1 MSNPSQ
7 GKLQKTFGKTFG
19 KRSRPV
25 VVHGD
30 DPAELRQLPPP
41 APVSKG
47 PAVRGTGRLG
57 RQDLGIACS
66 LMDDLQYALDGLASA
81 SLPVRRRS
89 AVKVLDICL
98 DPKAAAARI
107 TLSAALVVSAI
118 REVRSRDALL
128 SLAFAAVLRTIALD
142 EICSDDVLQDLVLCG
157 LERLQPAAAGA
168 AAASGEPEAAPA
180 LYEPVWV
187 HVRAVCSSPA
197 APLPRVAAEAAAAA
211 TLGGGAAP
219 LPVARALLV
228 AAMSAAV
235 ERSPRAREALC
246 ARGGVPALLGMLAPF
261 AAGRADAMGLAA
273 SCDLDMLL
281 GLLQAATFVPAG
293 GKASF
298 AAPATHARGDAPV
311 AATGVAAGAATAV
324 AAAGAAGTSAP
335 EAPPSSVA
343 PSDLGPLLRLLAVVA
358 RYRHGTRHSSAP
370 PCARASPR
378 APARGGEANGV
389 GKPSRRGPA
398 ASPPPAAPA
407 SGREETVDP
416 FAFDLAEAD
425 EPPQPV
431 KRGRGATAAG
441 RGRGRGRGGREESA
455 ACAAAGDAKA
465 ATAAPCRGGE
475 AEEAEAEAEEGG
487 WRRLLIQLL
496 RALVN
501 LTNGQRQACEQLLR
515 EGLPSIATVL
525 SREFEGCEARGGLP
539 RHFDT
544 CLMSLGLLA
553 NCLELGD
560 ERVRLTVAAALVP
573 PTVPGGT
580 LLPLLANVLRA
591 LLRPVSTKDEAAP
604 ADEQRAMERQVS
616 AAYVALVVG
625 FLCRDAADLCATAL
639 AELGEPTFERAAQIL
654 QSFLELHSSAQLLSA
669 EGAEAMAA
677 VVEWMR
683 NYAP

>member
-1 MSNPSQ
+1 MPDPAQ

-89 AVKVLDICL
+89 AVKVLAICL

-118 REVRSRDALL
+118 REVRSSDALL

-157 LERLQPAAAGA
+157 LERLQPAAEGA
-168 AAASGEPEAAPA
+168 AATSGEPDAAPA

-211 TLGGGAAP
+211 TLGGGTAP

-246 ARGGVPALLGMLAPF
+246 AQGGVPALLGMLAPF

-311 AATGVAAGAATAV
+311 ATAAAGAAVAV
-324 AAAGAAGTSAP
+324 AAAGAAGTSVP
-335 EAPPSSVA
+335 KAPPSSVA
-343 PSDLGPLLRLLAVVA
+343 ASDLGPLLRLLAVVA
-358 RYRHGTRHSSAP
+358 RYQHGARHPSAP
-370 PCARASPR
+370 PRARASPR
-378 APARGGEANGV
+378 PAARGGEASGV
-389 GKPSRRGPA
+389 GKTSRRGAAASSPA
-398 ASPPPAAPA
+398 ATSA
-407 SGREETVDP
+407 SGGKEAADP
-416 FAFDLAEAD
+416 FGFDLAEAD
-425 EPPQPV
+425 ETPQPV
-431 KRGRGATAAG
+431 KRGRGATAAN
-441 RGRGRGRGGREESA
+441 RGRGRGGREEGA
-455 ACAAAGDAKA
+455 ACAAAGDAKPVA
-465 ATAAPCRGGE
+465 ATAAPCGGGE
-475 AEEAEAEAEEGG
+475 AEEAEAEEGG

-515 EGLPSIATVL
+515 EGLPSIVTVL
-525 SREFEGCEARGGLP
+525 SREFEGCEVRGGLP

-591 LLRPVSTKDEAAP
+591 LLQPVGTKDEAAP